1 MKKLLLV
8 LCAGLLAFLFGE
20 GGARLFFRH
29 KNFLRWQAA
38 TLRYQA
44 DACFSWKLVPGEYRR
59 SLEMVRINSLGL
71 RGPEITHEKEP
82 GEFRIFVLG
91 GSAAFNV
98 NSEGGRTWPRILERK
113 LQAQFGPKIRVVNG
127 STPGYTS
134 YQSARRLKC
143 QLLSLSPDL
152 VLVYHLWNDV
162 KFFSESNQEALIS
175 YLDAHGRFNE
185 GSTMNF
191 LTGRIPLFDELT
203 RWSQLV
209 TRLRFAM
216 IKLVRHFRKVSD
228 EGREKGNLDL
238 QIHENGVGFYRNNL
252 LKIRS
257 LLAKQ
262 KIPLLIAKQPL
273 LIRPDNTS
281 EERRRIR
288 YGYSGFRHEIL
299 MRAIQ
304 LGWDVNDEVCRLR
317 GVHCVPAHQKVPSTL
332 EYFHD
337 HVHPTPKG
345 RQAIA
350 DAVFLRVA
358 RIIANMWSSKS
369 VFSPTRR

>member
-1 MKKLLLV
+1 MKKMLLV
-8 LCAGLLAFLFGE
+8 LCAGLLAFLLGE
-20 GGARLFFRH
+20 GAARLFFRH
-29 KNFLRWQAA
+29 KNFLQWQAA

-44 DACFSWKLVPGEYRR
+44 DACFSWKLVPGEYHR
-59 SLEMVRINSLGL
+59 SLETVRINSMGL
-71 RGPEITHEKEP
+71 RGPEIPHRKAP

-98 NSEGGRTWPRILERK
+98 NSEGGRTWPRMLERR
-113 LQAQFGPKIRVVNG
+113 LQGKFGPKIRVVNG

-134 YQSARRLKC
+134 YQSARRLEC

-162 KFFSESNQEALIS
+162 KFFSESDQGALIS

-203 RWSQLV
+203 RWSQLI

-228 EGREKGNLDL
+228 EGREKDNLDL
-238 QIHENGVGFYRNNL
+238 KIHKSGVGFYRNNL
-252 LKIRS
+252 LKIQL
-257 LLAKQ
+257 LLAKR

-273 LIRPDNTS
+273 LVRSDNTS
-281 EERRRIR
+281 KERRRIR

-299 MRAIQ
+299 MKAIQ
-304 LGWDVNDEVCRLR
+304 LGWDVNDEVCRLG
-317 GVHCVPAHQKVPSTL
+317 GVHCIPVHQNVPSTL

-350 DAVFLRVA
+350 DAVYLRVA
-358 RIIANMWSSKS
+358 RAVTDNWSSNTTL
-369 VFSPTRR
+369 SPTRR